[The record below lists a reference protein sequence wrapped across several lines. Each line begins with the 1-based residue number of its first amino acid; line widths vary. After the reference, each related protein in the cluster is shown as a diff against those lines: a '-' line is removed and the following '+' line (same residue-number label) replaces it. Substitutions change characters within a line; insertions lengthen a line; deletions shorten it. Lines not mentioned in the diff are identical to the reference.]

1 MTPGGDIVPQ
11 RLLET
16 VGMLPILHGKQG
28 PLTVAVA
35 GPMAEMLATEALK
48 WHDVT
53 RLLTLAP
60 LHVKDRRVEVVRSLP
75 AKGVDVLLLSP
86 DQRPDQWWA
95 ALAPNGII
103 GASTTDAAAW
113 PLLLNAFRC
122 ELGRVSPWRNYL
134 PRPIFGALGRNAALK
149 PVRNR
154 QPPKG
159 AAHLTSQYLPT
170 LFTFSKDELPIAFTR
185 GCVRLAN
192 HPGSEYE
199 LAQNG
204 PAAKNRM

>member
-1 MTPGGDIVPQ
+1 MSILWRCRLWTQ
-11 RLLET
+11 RLIVSLLF
-16 VGMLPILHGKQG
+16 VFFFLMRRRP
-28 PLTVAVA
+28 PRS
-35 GPMAEMLATEALK
+35 
-48 WHDVT
+48 T
-53 RLLTLAP
+53 RTDTLFP
-60 LHVKDRRVEVVRSLP
+60 YTTLFRSLP